1 MVVTQVTGAAP
12 AQASAQA
19 PTSAPA
25 QAPAQAQA
33 QAPAQAPAPDAAPED
48 GGDPIPEDVSTH
60 KQPVVACDLSIKL
73 RHSIKYIGS
82 ILTDCLCFMDRL

>member
-25 QAPAQAQA
+25 QAPAQAA
-33 QAPAQAPAPDAAPED
+33 APDAAPED

>member
-19 PTSAPA
+19 PTS
-25 QAPAQAQA
+25 
-33 QAPAQAPAPDAAPED
+33 APAQAPAPDAAPED